1 MKAATVIIPTARGG
15 EPLRRLLDSLRPEP
29 PAQTIVVDNASSD
42 PGLAG
47 DGEPGWVGEG
57 FPGLEV
63 LRMERNAGFSRAV
76 NAAARLA
83 TGDLL
88 VLVNDDCVCDPGFV
102 EALAGRIDRDADVA
116 MVAGVLR
123 EARDPS
129 LIDAAGIDIDQTLL
143 AYDYLNGRPVGML
156 DDGVPDPLGPTGG
169 AAAYDR
175 EVFLAIGGFDEA
187 MFAFWEDVDLALR
200 MRLEG
205 HRCALATDA
214 QATHEHSGTIGSGSA
229 EKNYLMGFGRGYL
242 LRKYGALTPGRLAG
256 VLLRDGVILAGQVVS
271 DRNAAGVRGRLRGWV
286 EGRRTYEFPAA
297 LIESFNPPDLS
308 YTFRRRVARRS
319 RLREKQHRQGGS
331 QKKRPYTGRFY
342 RDPPS
347 QAAKA
352 ADSPSL
358 GATSLGQPS
367 DPRPSRALA
376 IFHVAEM
383 GGPARSLEDRLR
395 WLAEGSELHVI
406 VPGDGPTAELYRPFA
421 EVSTLDYAALTL
433 PRSPVELQ
441 GVASR
446 LRRDV
451 AAFDARIRDLRP
463 DVVVV
468 ATALLPAA
476 QIAARKHGV
485 PVLLEASEL
494 LTTGRA
500 LPRRLAGRALVRAAA
515 TRADLVF
522 ACSNTVAGEYAGAGV
537 PVITS
542 YPPIED
548 AYGSGDGKAFRK
560 RHEIPKHAPLILAAG
575 SITERRGQGDLIEA
589 MKSVVG
595 DASCVIAG
603 EPFPRR
609 PDIEFH
615 RRLQELEG
623 ASNGAVRL
631 IGYQP
636 NLADAYAAADVVV
649 NPRRDPEAFGRVH
662 CEALVAG
669 CPVVVARTG
678 AVAEVL
684 RDGETALLVPPGEP
698 AALAEAVSTLLGDR
712 ELGRRIAERGREDVL
727 RRFSTA
733 AARERFASGLER
745 VTAPPPPA
753 GRGG

>member
-1 MKAATVIIPTARGG
+1 M
-15 EPLRRLLDSLRPEP
+15 ESL
-29 PAQTIVVDNASSD
+29 
-42 PGLAG
+42 
-47 DGEPGWVGEG
+47 GWVGEG

-83 TGDLL
+83 TGDVL

-143 AYDYLNGRPVGML
+143 AYDYLNGRPAGML

-175 EVFLAIGGFDEA
+175 EAFLAIGGFDEA

-242 LRKYGALTPGRLAG
+242 LRKYGALTFRRALG
-256 VLLRDGVILAGQVVS
+256 VLLRDGVILVGQLVS

-286 EGRRTYEFPAA
+286 GGRRTFEFPAA
-297 LIESFNPPDLS
+297 LIESFNPPTLS

-319 RLREKQHRQGGS
+319 RLSEKQHRQRGS
-331 QKKRPYTGRFY
+331 HTKRPYMGRNV
-342 RDPPS
+342 R
-347 QAAKA
+347 
-352 ADSPSL
+352 
-358 GATSLGQPS
+358 

-421 EVSTLDYAALTL
+421 EVRTLDYAALTL

-441 GVASR
+441 AVASR

-500 LPRRLAGRALVRAAA
+500 LPRRLAGRALVRSAA

-548 AYGSGDGKAFRK
+548 AYGSGDGKVFRK
-560 RHEIPKHAPLILAAG
+560 RHEIPKGAPLILAAG

-589 MKSVVG
+589 MKSVAG
-595 DASCVIAG
+595 DAVCVIAG

-609 PDIEFH
+609 PDLEFH
-615 RRLQELEG
+615 RRLQELER

-636 NLADAYAAADVVV
+636 NLADAYAGADVVV

-712 ELGRRIAERGREDVL
+712 ELGRRLAERGREDVL